1 MYTTPRITHQRLV
14 EVMMIA
20 ALTLVAG
27 CAKTYTDYDA
37 FVRQPR
43 PLVST
48 TTYRIM
54 PPDVILITSK
64 RVRELNNHREQ
75 VRADGRI
82 TLPLLGSVF
91 IAGKTT
97 EQVSAELET
106 MAREYYDDADV
117 SLRVITYASQK
128 IFVFGEVN
136 SPGPYPYTGANTVL
150 STLSRA
156 QPSRLADPSKIR
168 VLRPGEDGELVHR
181 MPINLND
188 MVKEGDV
195 SLNAVLEEGDIIFV
209 PPTGFAAVGLAF
221 QQLLLPI
228 QPAAA
233 VVGGPPDIYS
243 STRSQSYSGDNS
255 Q

>member
-1 MYTTPRITHQRLV
+1 MKTTPRIDPLCFV
-14 EVMMIA
+14 KVMMIA
-20 ALTLVAG
+20 ALTLVIG
-27 CAKTYTDYDA
+27 CAQTYTDYDA

-91 IAGKTT
+91 VAGKTT
-97 EQVSAELET
+97 EQVSAELESA
-106 MAREYYDDADV
+106 ARDYYEDADV
-117 SLRVITYASQK
+117 SLRVAIYASQK

-136 SPGPYPYTGANTVL
+136 SPGPYPYTGANTIL
-150 STLSRA
+150 STLARA
-156 QPSRLADPSKIR
+156 QPSRLANPSKIR
-168 VLRPGEDGELVHR
+168 VLRPDEDGELVHR
-181 MPINLND
+181 MTINLND
-188 MVKEGDV
+188 MVKQGDV

-209 PPTGFAAVGLAF
+209 PPTSLAAVGLAF

-243 STRSQSYSGDNS
+243 STRSQAYSDNGD
-255 Q
+255 